1 MLVDSERKENFL
13 MPSSAFSLSS
23 DRERAVWTLPSL
35 DYKILS
41 QFGWE
46 TLMGA
51 TDYYLGHLHLAQNI
65 KTYVVLFRNITK
77 LL

>member
-1 MLVDSERKENFL
+1 MLVDSERKEYFL
-13 MPSSAFSLSS
+13 ISSSAFSLSS
-23 DRERAVWTLPSL
+23 NRERAV
-35 DYKILS
+35 S

-51 TDYYLGHLHLAQNI
+51 SDYYLGHLHLAQDI